1 MAIWLGTDFHLFKY
15 DSRKQTVYPNRH
27 FNVIMRNIRNTLTPD
42 DLFLFLGDLTDGS
55 IQDGNII
62 KGLFA
67 DLPGYKVMLR
77 GNNDNMEESAYR
89 SAGFDDIVYHAAVLG
104 NVLFTHNPVKV
115 KSPIYNIHG
124 HNHGRFVRGK
134 SNRNFDA
141 WSGKGKLIS
150 FSEVMKIN
158 PFIPIINYQFLQMR
172 GNQFL
177 PWYNIAESGQELHY
191 ADWNGWVKKPFY
203 DLSEL
208 LDISSCTSIF
218 HLNGIKVR
226 KRVEGLE
233 NEQSTAKR

>member
-1 MAIWLGTDFHLFKY
+1 MVLLYVTKMAIWLGTDFHLFKY
-15 DSRKQTVYPNRH
+15 DPHEKAAYPNRH
-27 FNVIMRNIRNTLTPD
+27 FDVIMRNLRNTLTPD

-55 IQDGNII
+55 IQDRNII
-62 KGLFA
+62 KGLFS
-67 DLPGYKVMLR
+67 DLPGYKVMLK

-124 HNHGRFVRGK
+124 HNHGRFVWGK

-150 FSEVMKIN
+150 FHEAMN
-158 PFIPIINYQFLQMR
+158 GHQFDLK
-172 GNQFL
+172 
-177 PWYNIAESGQELHY
+177 YNIIESGQKLPY
-191 ADWNGWVKKPFY
+191 ADWKGCVKEPFD

-208 LDISSCTSIF
+208 F
-218 HLNGIKVR
+218 HRFSATHEL
-226 KRVEGLE
+226 
-233 NEQSTAKR
+233 

>member
-15 DSRKQTVYPNRH
+15 DSHEQTEYRNRY
-27 FNVIMRNIRNTLTPD
+27 FNVIMRNLRNTLTPD

-55 IQDGNII
+55 IKDKNIN
-62 KGLFA
+62 GLFA
-67 DLPGYKVMLR
+67 GIPGYKVMLK

-89 SAGFDDIVYHAAVLG
+89 SAGFDKIVYHAVVVG

-124 HNHGRFVRGK
+124 HNHGRFVWGK

-150 FSEVMKIN
+150 FHEAMNGHQLDLK
-158 PFIPIINYQFLQMR
+158 
-172 GNQFL
+172 
-177 PWYNIAESGQELHY
+177 YNIIESGQKLLY
-191 ADWNGWVKKPFY
+191 VDWKGCVKEPFD

-208 LDISSCTSIF
+208 FQRFSATHKL
-218 HLNGIKVR
+218 
-226 KRVEGLE
+226 
-233 NEQSTAKR
+233 

>member
-15 DSRKQTVYPNRH
+15 DSHEQTEYRNRY
-27 FNVIMRNIRNTLTPD
+27 FNVIMRNLRNTLTPD

-55 IQDGNII
+55 IKDKNIN
-62 KGLFA
+62 GLFA
-67 DLPGYKVMLR
+67 DIPGYKVMLK

-89 SAGFDDIVYHAAVLG
+89 SAGFDKIVYHAVVVG

-124 HNHGRFVRGK
+124 HNHGSFVWGK

-150 FSEVMKIN
+150 FHEAMN
-158 PFIPIINYQFLQMR
+158 GHQLDLM
-172 GNQFL
+172 
-177 PWYNIAESGQELHY
+177 YNIIESGQKLLY
-191 ADWNGWVKKPFY
+191 VDWKGCVKEPFD

-208 LDISSCTSIF
+208 FQRFSATHEL
-218 HLNGIKVR
+218 
-226 KRVEGLE
+226 
-233 NEQSTAKR
+233 